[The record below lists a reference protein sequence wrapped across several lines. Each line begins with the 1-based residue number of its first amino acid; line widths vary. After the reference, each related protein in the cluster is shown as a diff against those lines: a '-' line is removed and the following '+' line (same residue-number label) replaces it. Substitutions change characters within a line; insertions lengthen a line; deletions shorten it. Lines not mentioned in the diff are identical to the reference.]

1 MNVFGYILVIITI
14 LITVFIGVKQPQMH
28 NRVVIYDSQY
38 TLKKENPPEPQEE
51 IVMERNIPTAPTEK
65 VYRQESQVYEKNNK
79 MNSEPQKV
87 QKTTQPQKV
96 VQIKQNPVEVKKQP
110 ANQTAQKSFPQTKS
124 KNENMTPQKQPVIV
138 QTQSQPVSQPAE
150 TVKIMTPQEEVIAW
164 NKWRADL
171 QNQILKDVKLPII
184 PKGTIFRVSFDVDV
198 NGRVSNIQTEAIPS
212 QYTPYAIEY
221 GAPVIKSYQGKS
233 ILDFPTGSNRTR
245 TTFTGRWKISENA
258 KFSSPEIY
266 NDIERVVK

>member
-1 MNVFGYILVIITI
+1 MNVFGYALVIITI
-14 LITVFIGVKQPQMH
+14 LITVLIGVKQPQMH

-38 TLKKENPPEPQEE
+38 SLKKENPPEPQEDFVIE
-51 IVMERNIPTAPTEK
+51 KNIVTTPVEK
-65 VYRQESQVYEKNNK
+65 VVKREQPVLEENNK
-79 MNSEPQKV
+79 VTVELQKV
-87 QKTTQPQKV
+87 ERIQQPQKV
-96 VQIKQNPVEVKKQP
+96 TQTKPNKVEVKKQP
-110 ANQTAQKSFPQTKS
+110 AAQTTQKPAVQTKA
-124 KNENMTPQKQPVIV
+124 KDENTTAQKQPVTA
-138 QTQSQPVSQPAE
+138 QTQSQPVSQPVQ
-150 TVKIMTPQEEVIAW
+150 TVKVMTPQEEVIAW

-171 QNQILKDVKLPII
+171 QNQILKDIKLPII

-221 GAPVIKSYQGKS
+221 VAPVIKSYQGKS
-233 ILDFPTGSNRTR
+233 ILDFPTGSNRTK
-245 TTFTGRWKISENA
+245 TTFTGRWKISENS